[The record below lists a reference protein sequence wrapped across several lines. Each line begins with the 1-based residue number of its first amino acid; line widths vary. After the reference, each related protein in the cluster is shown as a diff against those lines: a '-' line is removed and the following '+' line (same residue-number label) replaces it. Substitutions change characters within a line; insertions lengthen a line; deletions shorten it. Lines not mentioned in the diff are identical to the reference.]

1 MIRQLDNFPQQI
13 MEVRLQTRELR
24 RYGRNAIAACDRFE
38 QWQPN
43 VETELL
49 EVMKRESLN

>member
-1 MIRQLDNFPQQI
+1 MIRQPENFPQQI

-24 RYGRNAIAACDRFE
+24 RYVRYAIAACDRFE

-49 EVMKRESLN
+49 EVMKSEPLN